1 MALNCY
7 CSLAA
12 EQSASSAS
20 LADNLSL
27 LSTVFDYLER
37 FISLDISWAGPFPV
51 PIEWTGSQNL
61 ILHELS
67 LEVEWDDLT
76 TTQLLCNHFQ
86 SPVLSSLMYLNLRG
100 ARVDGSPRL
109 DHDWSNLRFLYLA
122 YEMSVMECGCIL
134 AQCNQVCNARFE
146 LVGYWGETSNDPPS
160 IASITLEHLRHLEI
174 NSLGDLSPLLDAFE
188 LNCIRTM
195 RISLPPSADPWP
207 HYSFINWIQRSD
219 CVLQELCICGPVS
232 EEQRAQIV
240 NVAGL
245 HPIISA
251 GPGM

>member
-1 MALNCY
+1 MDAPPVDVVLTA
-7 CSLAA
+7 LAA

-61 ILHELS
+61 ILQELS

-122 YEMSVMECGCIL
+122 YEI
-134 AQCNQVCNARFE
+134 FE
-146 LVGYWGETSNDPPS
+146 LVGCWGETSNDPPS